1 MTNQFAAIIL
11 LVWGLSCATQDIKN
25 KKISNLFTIGMFLVA
40 VLYILIT
47 GQTLIGASIE
57 NALFALVLAIA
68 LSLPGYIAGK
78 MGAGDVKM
86 LCALAL
92 ATHSDYVLISVI
104 GAALALVIWS
114 ACKPLWSKLPQAVH
128 KTFPFMDPTTGSP
141 LPYAPFLFL
150 GMLCATFINSAVP

>member
-1 MTNQFAAIIL
+1 MKDELVLIIL
-11 LVWGLSCATQDIKN
+11 LTWGLICAIQDIRSKR
-25 KKISNLFTIGMFLVA
+25 ISNLFTIGMFLVA

-47 GQTLIGASIE
+47 GQTLIGARIE
-57 NALFALVLAIA
+57 NTLFALVLAIA

-114 ACKPLWSKLPQAVH
+114 TCQPLWSKLPQVVH
-128 KTFPFMDPTTGSP
+128 KAFPFMDPTTGSP

-150 GMLCATFINSAVP
+150 GMLCATLIHSAVL